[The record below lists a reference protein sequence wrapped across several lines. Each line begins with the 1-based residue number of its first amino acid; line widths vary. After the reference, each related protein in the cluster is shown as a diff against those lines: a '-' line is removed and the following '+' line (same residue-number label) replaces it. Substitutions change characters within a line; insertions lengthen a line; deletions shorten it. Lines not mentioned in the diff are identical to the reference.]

1 MDKKTVEE
9 QIIMVIKTVL
19 DPEIPVNIYELGLI
33 YEINIKENEEKY
45 NAEIIM
51 TLTSPNCPVA
61 ESMPEEVRT
70 KINNLEIINE
80 CDVHIVFDP
89 PWSGEY
95 LSDEVKLELG
105 IL

>member
-1 MDKKTVEE
+1 MDKKIVEE
-9 QIIMVIKTVL
+9 QVIMVIKTVL

-33 YEINIKENEEKY
+33 YEINLKENKEKY
-45 NAEIIM
+45 DAEVIM